1 MPHNEHQLDDFFSAP
16 APQTAGAPS
25 EREGDPVAA
34 RIFWRQRFRLLPKVL
49 SFRERYSIA
58 ALALVVIASI
68 ALIPVALWRSSTVVG
83 ADTGGSFTE
92 GILGEPRFI
101 NPVLSYANEVDRD
114 LETLLFSG
122 LLSFDTQGNLIP
134 DLAKTFPEISSDG
147 LNYTV
152 YLKEHAL
159 WHDGKPVTADDVL
172 FTIETI
178 QNPDFGSPLRIAWQG
193 VTVEKVNEFAVMF
206 KLKTAYAQFP
216 NTLTVGLIPKHIWQD
231 IRPASFALHDLNT
244 RPVGAGP
251 YRFEKLE
258 KDSVGRISSYTVRA
272 FEDFHAGRPYIDRVT
287 IQFFQSE
294 DALIDAFKRRQ
305 IDSIAGISPKAQKE
319 IGSPRRITY
328 ADTSIPR
335 YFAVFFNQSRSA
347 LIADRNVRLALSH
360 ATDRDALITDVLHG
374 KGVSV
379 DRPFVESVLS
389 IPDDVAAPAFDPE
402 KAKAV
407 LTADGWALGNDGIF
421 AKRGTRLSLTLTTST
436 QPELADVAQRI
447 ATQWR
452 TAGVELT
459 VSSLSF
465 VQLQQ
470 AIKDR
475 SYDMLLF
482 GVVMSLD
489 PDPFPVWHSS
499 QKREPGANISLY
511 DNQTADAMLERARTT
526 LNPLERASMYHDFQ
540 QIVVQ
545 DLPAIFLYNAQ
556 YTYAMDSRIQG
567 APLKV
572 IATPAE
578 RFAGIREWYI
588 NTTRSLK

>member
-1 MPHNEHQLDDFFSAP
+1 MPHNEHQLDDFFSASP
-16 APQTAGAPS
+16 APGAPA
-25 EREGDPVAA
+25 EREEDPVTA
-34 RIFWRQRFRLLPKVL
+34 RLFWRQRMRLLPKVL
-49 SFRERYSIA
+49 SFRERYGIA
-58 ALALVVIASI
+58 ALALIAIASI
-68 ALIPVALWRSSTVVG
+68 ALIPVALWRSATIVTP
-83 ADTGGSFTE
+83 DTGGSFTE
-92 GILGEPRFI
+92 GVLGDPRFI

-114 LETLLFSG
+114 LETLLFAG
-122 LLSFDTQGNLIP
+122 LLSYDAQGNLVP

-147 LNYTV
+147 LSYTV
-152 YLKEHAL
+152 YLKEDTL
-159 WHDGKPVTADDVL
+159 WHDGKPVTADDVI

-216 NTLTVGLIPKHIWQD
+216 NTLTVGILPKHIWQD

-258 KDSVGRISSYTVRA
+258 KDSVGRITSYTVRA
-272 FEDFHAGRPYIDRVT
+272 FEDFHAGRPFIDRIT
-287 IQFFQSE
+287 LKFFQSE
-294 DALIDAFKRRQ
+294 DALIDAFKRRH

-319 IGSPRRITY
+319 IGAPRRIAYTD
-328 ADTSIPR
+328 ANIPR
-335 YFAVFFNQSRSA
+335 YFAVFFNQSRNA

-360 ATDRDALITDVLHG
+360 ATDRDALIRDVLHG
-374 KGVSV
+374 KGSPV

-389 IPDDVAAPAFDPE
+389 IADDVASPTFDPE

-407 LTADGWALGNDGIF
+407 LVADGWAQGNDGIF
-421 AKRGTRLSLTLTTST
+421 TKRGTRLALTLTTST
-436 QPELADVAQRI
+436 QPELSEVAQRI

-452 TAGVELT
+452 NAGIELT

-475 SYDMLLF
+475 AYDMLLF

-499 QKREPGANISLY
+499 QKREPGANIALY
-511 DNQTADAMLERARTT
+511 DNQTADAILERARTT
-526 LNPLERASMYHDFQ
+526 LNPLERASLYHDFQ

-545 DLPAIFLYNAQ
+545 DLPAIFLYNAK
-556 YTYAMDSRIQG
+556 YTYAMDSRILG
-567 APLKV
+567 ASLNV
-572 IATPAE
+572 IGTPAE

-588 NTTRSLK
+588 HTTRSLK